1 VACRCIQVVENI
13 GHDAF
18 VLLPHDGV
26 GETVDLDRQPFRGGL
41 KLAYHQGEVVMD
53 AGVVVQV
60 ELYILA
66 VETYVGL
73 ATAVELT
80 GAFDALLLIVGI
92 NLGLTLHHEI
102 MDEVYFSKAICQAFV
117 QMSDGGDIYMDITL
131 DASCT
136 TLTHATPVDEA
147 VGDKGSGR
155 NGAHGFVEVLN
166 FDCGKVDADHITIHS
181 IFAECNPIANLDQ
194 VIHVDLEI
202 RQEPFDAV
210 LEYEDDDGCG
220 SCECA
225 QNVSRLG
232 SCEDAD
238 DGDDGSEEGE
248 DANDLGNGAE
258 RRVQELVAHADPIF
272 QGAQGAVD
280 QANAEYN
287 DIEYHE
293 FF

>member
-1 VACRCIQVVENI
+1 
-13 GHDAF
+13 
-18 VLLPHDGV
+18 
-26 GETVDLDRQPFRGGL
+26 
-41 KLAYHQGEVVMD
+41 
-53 AGVVVQV
+53 
-60 ELYILA
+60 
-66 VETYVGL
+66 
-73 ATAVELT
+73 
-80 GAFDALLLIVGI
+80 
-92 NLGLTLHHEI
+92 
-102 MDEVYFSKAICQAFV
+102 
-117 QMSDGGDIYMDITL
+117 MDISL

-147 VGDKGSGR
+147 VGDKGRGW
-155 NGAHGFVEVLN
+155 NGAYGFVEVLN
-166 FDCGKVDADHITIHS
+166 FDCGKVDADHIAIYS
-181 IFAECNPIANLDQ
+181 IFTECNPIANLDQ

-220 SCECA
+220 SCEGA
-225 QNVSRLG
+225 ENVSRLG

-238 DGDDGSEEGE
+238 HGDDGTEEGE

-272 QGAQGAVD
+272 QGTQGAVD
-280 QANAEYN
+280 QAKAEYN